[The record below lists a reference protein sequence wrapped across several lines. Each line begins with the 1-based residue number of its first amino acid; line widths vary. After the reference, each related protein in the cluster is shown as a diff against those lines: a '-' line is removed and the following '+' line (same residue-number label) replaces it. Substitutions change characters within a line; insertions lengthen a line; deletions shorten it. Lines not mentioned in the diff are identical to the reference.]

1 MWDIWYE
8 EINEFPDT
16 KNEVT
21 EDDDEGELQG
31 EDVPVDGGQLAFI
44 VPEARVVT
52 CWLQGEFY
60 HWEYITEDLLV
71 TFPRSVQFSA
81 GALARVKRT

>member
-1 MWDIWYE
+1 MWDIWYK

-31 EDVPVDGGQLAFI
+31 EDVPVDGGQLALI
-44 VPEARVVT
+44 VPEARVVAG
-52 CWLQGEFY
+52 WLGKRNMINF
-60 HWEYITEDLLV
+60 TV
-71 TFPRSVQFSA
+71 TSSVSS
-81 GALARVKRT
+81 